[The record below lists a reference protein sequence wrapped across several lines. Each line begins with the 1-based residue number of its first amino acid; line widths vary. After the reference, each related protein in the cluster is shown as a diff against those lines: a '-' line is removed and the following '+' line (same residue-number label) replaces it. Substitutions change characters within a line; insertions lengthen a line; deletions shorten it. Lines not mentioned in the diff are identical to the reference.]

1 VLVDLRVHVMR
12 EGKLVPTHKG
22 LALTIRKLP
31 ELTVAVGK
39 ALKRARELGLFEDK
53 S

>member
-1 VLVDLRVHVMR
+1 MR